1 MMVTTGNL
9 NSWFLGIFLYQSKA
23 IEFGVAK
30 KGKKET
36 LQSAIG
42 NCSNLNIQSQIKKGY
57 NQHGE
62 IVLILYQA

>member
-36 LQSAIG
+36 LQLAIG
-42 NCSNLNIQSQIKKGY
+42 NCSNLNTQIKKGY